1 MIDLRGFKIG
11 IEMQGSRVE
20 EYRLERSSEFQNE
33 ISCWVPGDVGAGA
46 DFSVVVRVPCP
57 LDRQPMPFY
66 IVFIQVDGQPTKVHF
81 LPQSDAGGG
90 KQSDTDWYIDDLK
103 FTRFGP
109 ETPDTGSLSGNVVVT
124 LARLNCQAEKN
135 VSPTSRVGSIGAVHF
150 RYRDRKVLLE
160 DGILLP
166 RALPRMKVD
175 SAFLEHAIDLEKK
188 KQNLQTRRRD
198 LVTTWNSAQ
207 QKVSSRNPPK
217 DADVKEWSAKGKK
230 DNNTFVK
237 PLRKR
242 GWRLRQSHEYLRAFK
257 TRKEAKSRK
266 SSVSY

>member
-90 KQSDTDWYIDDLK
+90 EQSDTDWYIDDLK

-109 ETPDTGSLSGNVVVT
+109 GTLDTGSLSGNVIVT

-135 VSPTSRVGSIGAVHF
+135 CSPTSRVDAIGAVHF

-166 RALPRMKVD
+166 RVLPKMKVD
-175 SAFLEHAIDLEKK
+175 SAFLEHAIDSSSQLGHHLEFCPREI
-188 KQNLQTRRRD
+188 T
-198 LVTTWNSAQ
+198 AQ

-217 DADVKEWSAKGKK
+217 DANVKEWSTKGKK

-266 SSVSY
+266 SSVS